1 MLQQIIPE
9 RLAKTSQKIVARR
22 YRSDLARW
30 SAINDPQQYSW
41 QYETKL
47 KVFRVSLQFLP

>member
-1 MLQQIIPE
+1 MLQQIISE

-47 KVFRVSLQFLP
+47 KFFKVSLQFLP

>member
-1 MLQQIIPE
+1 MLQQIIFE

-22 YRSDLARW
+22 YSSDLASW

-47 KVFRVSLQFLP
+47 KVFRVSLHLWP